1 VSFTAE
7 QLKRTVKDE
16 KASATYRHV
25 TVTKLGGP
33 EVLQIVEDELP
44 QPGAGAVRVK
54 ILATGVSLADLFMRE
69 GVHPET
75 PRPPYTP
82 GWDLVGIVDQ
92 LGPGATG
99 PKPGEM
105 VAALP
110 IVGANAEYICLPQDE
125 LTAVPSGVDLGEA
138 LCLVFNYVTAYQ
150 MMHRTARVRPGQRVL
165 IHAAAGGIGTALLQL
180 GRLAGLEMYGTA
192 SQRAHETVRS
202 LGGVPIDYRAV
213 DFVEEVRRLTGDGVD
228 VVFDGIGGA
237 YAWRSRKALRRGGTV
252 IAYGLTSSLQGGK
265 LPGGWRRRLRG
276 LERLR
281 GLGII
286 GLVIAA
292 AFSLPGRKRVL
303 PYSIQWL
310 KRIKPVWFRDDLT
323 TLLRLLSEGK
333 IKPIVAAR
341 IPLRETRRAHELL
354 GAGGVTGKIV
364 LLPPAS

>member
-1 VSFTAE
+1 MSSIAE
-7 QLKRTVKDE
+7 QLKQTVKDE
-16 KASATYRHV
+16 KAPATYHRV
-25 TVTKLGGP
+25 TVTKLGGS

-44 QPGAGAVRVK
+44 KPGAGAERVR

-82 GWDLVGIVDQ
+82 GWDLVGIVDE

-105 VAALP
+105 VAAMP
-110 IVGANAEYICLPQDE
+110 IVGANAEYICLPQGE
-125 LTAVPSGVDLGEA
+125 LTVVPGGVDPTEA
-138 LCLVFNYVTAYQ
+138 LCVVFNYVTAYQ
-150 MMHRTARVRPGQRVL
+150 MLHRTAGVRPGQRVL

-202 LGGVPIDYRAV
+202 LGGVPIDYRAM

-237 YAWRSRKALRRGGTV
+237 HAWRSRKALRSGGKV

-265 LPGGWRRRLRG
+265 LPGGWRQHLRG
-276 LERLR
+276 LERFR

-286 GLVIAA
+286 GLVIIA
-292 AFSLPGRKRVL
+292 AFLLPGRKRVL

-310 KRIKPVWFRDDLT
+310 KRRRPAWFREDLAA
-323 TLLRLLSEGK
+323 LLSLLSQRK

-341 IPLRETRRAHELL
+341 LPLREIRRAHELL

-364 LLPPAS
+364 LLC

>member
-1 VSFTAE
+1 MASTTE
-7 QLKRTVKDE
+7 QLKRTIKDE
-16 KASATYRHV
+16 KTPATYRHA
-25 TVTKLGGP
+25 TVTKQGGP
-33 EVLQIVEDELP
+33 EVLQILEDELP
-44 QPGAGAVRVK
+44 QPEPGAVRVR
-54 ILATGVSLADLFMRE
+54 ILATGVSLPDLLMRE
-69 GVHPET
+69 GVHPEAL
-75 PRPPYTP
+75 RPPYTP

-92 LGPGATG
+92 LGPGATRL
-99 PKPGEM
+99 KPGEM
-105 VAALP
+105 VAAMP

-125 LTAVPSGVDLGEA
+125 LTVVPAGVDPAEA
-138 LCLVFNYVTAYQ
+138 LCVVFNYVTAYQ
-150 MMHRTARVRPGQRVL
+150 MMHRSARVRRGQRVL
-165 IHAAAGGIGTALLQL
+165 IHGAAGGVGTALLQL

-192 SQRAHETVRS
+192 SRQAHETVRS

-292 AFSLPGRKRVL
+292 AFFLPGRKRVL
-303 PYSIQWL
+303 TYSIQWL
-310 KRIKPVWFRDDLT
+310 KRRKPAWYRDDLT
-323 TLLRLLSEGK
+323 TLLSLLSEEK
-333 IKPIVAAR
+333 IKPIIAAR
-341 IPLRETRRAHELL
+341 IPLREIRRAHELL

-364 LLPPAS
+364 LLS